1 MATETTTKRQA
12 AGEKAA
18 ATRKRNAAKRSSART
33 RASATRTRTAARG
46 TASSA
51 QTTAT
56 QAGRTAQRSAQA
68 AGNSLEAL
76 VLEAQRRFVHIPV
89 GAALEARDAAVKS
102 VRPYLK
108 RRTARVQF
116 DRFERRG
123 ERALRRR

>member
-1 MATETTTKRQA
+1 MATDTTTKRQA

-18 ATRKRNAAKRSSART
+18 ATRKRNAANRSASRT
-33 RASATRTRTAARG
+33 RASASRTRTSARG

-51 QTTAT
+51 QTTAS
-56 QAGRTAQRSAQA
+56 QASRTAQRRAQA

-76 VLEAQRRFVHIPV
+76 VLEAQRRLVHIPV

-102 VRPYLK
+102 VRPYLT
-108 RRTARVQF
+108 RQTARVQL